1 MLYKIYAMKNL
12 SITIISLLVL
22 SSCMSTK
29 EAKLSRDELRRE
41 KKQIDQAMV
50 RNAVESKK
58 YIIKFDRIHYLN
70 GGMIE
75 LVPRA
80 NYLIV
85 DGEKAILN
93 TAYIGR
99 QFDIRPIVA
108 INMRG
113 RASKYAVTNNTSK
126 GSYDIKMKVSNGGSA
141 SFDVYITISKNGY
154 CSTNVSSLKI
164 DNVSYSGYLVPITD
178 KSNTSQEEGNLI

>member
-1 MLYKIYAMKNL
+1 MKNL
-12 SITIISLLVL
+12 LITIFSVLVL
-22 SSCMSTK
+22 SSCIGTK
-29 EAKLSRDELRRE
+29 EAKLSRNELRRE
-41 KKQIDQAMV
+41 KRQIDQALV
-50 RNAVESKK
+50 KNAVESKK
-58 YIIKFDRIHYLN
+58 YIIKFDRIHYLY
-70 GGMIE
+70 GGIID
-75 LVPRA
+75 LIPRA

-141 SFDVYITISKNGY
+141 SFDVYISISKNGY

-164 DNVSYSGYLVPITD
+164 DNVSYTGYLVPIPEQ
-178 KSNTSQEEGNLI
+178 SNTSEEESNSI